1 MNPDMA
7 AGPPSTTVRRIGVIQ
22 HQGQRTVIGPQ
33 GATAEF
39 RLDTIS
45 TDRRAQITFA
55 RLGTA
60 PRTDTPIVFSADAQG
75 FTRAGQQENPRRRKI
90 NKNHM
95 VNARLQMQDIQ
106 RQRTLSAAKPSRARA
121 QFLPEGFNIG

>member
-7 AGPPSTTVRRIGVIQ
+7 AGTPSTTVCRIGVVK

-33 GATAEF
+33 GTSAEF

-45 TDRRAQITFA
+45 ADRRAQVTFA

-60 PRTDTPIVFSADAQG
+60 LGTDTPIIFSANAEG

-95 VNARLQMQDIQ
+95 VNARLQVQDIQ